1 VIVAVAVM
9 LEVEM
14 PIDDVAGV
22 VAVRDGLVAT
32 AWAVNVV
39 GGVRGTGVAVRATRR
54 VGVADRQRVLLN
66 LPIRGQMVEVAVV
79 DVINM
84 VTVTDRSV
92 AALRAMLMVVV
103 VVDSATHSSSS
114 EIGFEAGRFNSSA

>member
-22 VAVRDGLVAT
+22 VAVWHRLVAT
-32 AWAVNVV
+32 TRAVDMV
-39 GGVRGTGVAVRATRR
+39 GRVRGTDVAVRATRR

-66 LPIRGQMVEVAVV
+66 LPIRGQVVQVAVV

-84 VTVTDRSV
+84 VTVTDRSM